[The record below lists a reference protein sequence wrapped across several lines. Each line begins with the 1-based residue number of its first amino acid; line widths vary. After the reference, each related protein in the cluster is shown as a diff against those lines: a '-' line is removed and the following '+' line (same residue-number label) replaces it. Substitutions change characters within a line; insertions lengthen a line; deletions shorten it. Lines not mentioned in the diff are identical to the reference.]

1 MNPLFKFLLRLASSP
16 RIDMQEDYVWI
27 RKIQEFFSKKV
38 KDEYRV
44 LDEKIYSLEEEHE
57 IPVRVFYPKKIKHD
71 ESIIYIHGGGWAL
84 GTIDTYTN
92 ACMNLA
98 EHLDRPVYLISY
110 RLAPEH
116 PYPAGFNDCL
126 RAIEVLLD
134 PAVPGN
140 KMKKWVL
147 MGDSAGGNLAAAV
160 SLKLKEDNKRLPDK
174 QILLYPVTYWDHS
187 EDSRFES
194 IKTNGYDYGLTIK
207 KIQEYME
214 MYAPN
219 QKVRKSKYI
228 APLMAVDL
236 KDQPDTMVITS
247 EYDPLRDE
255 GEAYGEALKKAGNK
269 VEIHRLL
276 DAVHGFITY
285 PPYLEPLETTYKL
298 INNFLKTQD

>member
-1 MNPLFKFLLRLASSP
+1 MKKAVALLLAFVFAFAPYPTAFAVDSELPPDP
-16 RIDMQEDYVWI
+16 RIEVVEVNSAEEI
-27 RKIQEFFSKKV
+27 P
-38 KDEYRV
+38 
-44 LDEKIYSLEEEHE
+44 EEEHE

-174 QILLYPVTYWDHS
+174 QILPCNFHPAFHNQCRLRWY
-187 EDSRFES
+187 SR
-194 IKTNGYDYGLTIK
+194 
-207 KIQEYME
+207 
-214 MYAPN
+214 
-219 QKVRKSKYI
+219 
-228 APLMAVDL
+228 
-236 KDQPDTMVITS
+236 
-247 EYDPLRDE
+247 
-255 GEAYGEALKKAGNK
+255 
-269 VEIHRLL
+269 
-276 DAVHGFITY
+276 
-285 PPYLEPLETTYKL
+285 
-298 INNFLKTQD
+298 